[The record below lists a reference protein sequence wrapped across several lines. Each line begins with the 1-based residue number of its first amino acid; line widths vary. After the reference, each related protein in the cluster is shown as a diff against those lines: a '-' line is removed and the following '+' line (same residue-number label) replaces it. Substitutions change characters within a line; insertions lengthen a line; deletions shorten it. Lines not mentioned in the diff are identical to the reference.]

1 MERVKPVIAVIENH
15 NIATT
20 AIRTDLMQALM
31 DEGFEVYVL
40 TEIDASLN
48 KEQLPANIKMIDV
61 GASVLNPLSAFRY
74 NLRLYKALK
83 TANPSL
89 CLTFTIRP
97 AIYGN
102 IVCRLLK
109 IPVISTITG
118 TGPLFESNSFS
129 YRIAR
134 WLYSWV
140 LKKTKRVFF
149 PNYDDLNAFVKA
161 GYIQAST
168 GVRVPGSG
176 VNLTKFFPQQLN
188 RSRNGKFIFLYISRL
203 VKDKGILEYVEAAST
218 IRKKIPNAEFHV
230 IGPLWTNN
238 KKSLIVT
245 REELEDWI
253 EKKWIVYHGE
263 QKDIRPFI
271 ADADCVVM
279 PSYREGMSNVL
290 LEGAAMGRPLIA
302 TNVTGCRDIVIH
314 GENGLLCKVRDGQ
327 DLALRM
333 EELMQLPVD
342 KLEQMGKSGRQ
353 KVVTEFDKKIVVKE
367 YLRNIRE
374 VLYGSN

>member
-1 MERVKPVIAVIENH
+1 METVKPVIAVIENH
-15 NIATT
+15 IIGTT
-20 AIRTDLMQALM
+20 AIRTDLMQALIE
-31 DEGFEVYVL
+31 EGFDVYVL
-40 TEIDASLN
+40 SEIDASLD
-48 KEQLPANIKMIDV
+48 KEQLPANIKIINV
-61 GASVLNPLSAFRY
+61 GASVLNPISAFRY
-74 NLRLYKALK
+74 NFRLYKSLK
-83 TANPSL
+83 KTNPAL

-102 IVCRLLK
+102 LICRLLK

-118 TGPLFESNSFS
+118 TGPLFESKSFS
-129 YRIAR
+129 YLIAR

-149 PNYDDLNAFVKA
+149 PNYDDLDAFVKA
-161 GYIQAST
+161 GYIHPGA

-176 VNLTKFFPQQLN
+176 VNLTKFSPQQSS
-188 RSRNGKFIFLYISRL
+188 RSPNGKFIFLYISRL

-218 IRKKIPNAEFHV
+218 IRKKMPNVEFHV

-238 KKSLIVT
+238 KRSLIVT
-245 REELEDWI
+245 KPELDEWI

-271 ADADCVVM
+271 ANADCVVM

-290 LEGAAMGRPLIA
+290 LEGAAMGKPLIA

-314 GENGLLCKVRDGQ
+314 GENGFLCNAKDGK

-333 EELMQLPVD
+333 EELMQLPLD
-342 KLEQMGKSGRQ
+342 KLEQMGKSARQ
-353 KVVTEFDKKIVVKE
+353 KVVTEFDKKIVVNE
-367 YLRNIRE
+367 YLKNIRE

>member
-1 MERVKPVIAVIENH
+1 METVKPVIAVIENH

-83 TANPSL
+83 KANPAL

-118 TGPLFESNSFS
+118 TGPLFESKSFS

-149 PNYDDLNAFVKA
+149 P
-161 GYIQAST
+161 
-168 GVRVPGSG
+168 
-176 VNLTKFFPQQLN
+176 
-188 RSRNGKFIFLYISRL
+188 
-203 VKDKGILEYVEAAST
+203 
-218 IRKKIPNAEFHV
+218 
-230 IGPLWTNN
+230 
-238 KKSLIVT
+238 
-245 REELEDWI
+245 
-253 EKKWIVYHGE
+253 
-263 QKDIRPFI
+263 
-271 ADADCVVM
+271 
-279 PSYREGMSNVL
+279 
-290 LEGAAMGRPLIA
+290 
-302 TNVTGCRDIVIH
+302 
-314 GENGLLCKVRDGQ
+314 
-327 DLALRM
+327 
-333 EELMQLPVD
+333 
-342 KLEQMGKSGRQ
+342 
-353 KVVTEFDKKIVVKE
+353 
-367 YLRNIRE
+367 
-374 VLYGSN
+374 